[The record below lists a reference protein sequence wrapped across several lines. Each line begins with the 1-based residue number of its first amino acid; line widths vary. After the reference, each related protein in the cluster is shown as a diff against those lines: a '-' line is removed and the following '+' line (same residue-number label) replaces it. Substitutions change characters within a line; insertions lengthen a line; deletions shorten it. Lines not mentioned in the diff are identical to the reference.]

1 MVFLL
6 WDFYFLFIC
15 NMKLFAR
22 LIILICFVFQ
32 GNFML
37 YSQYLGTWNVLQL
50 RHKFQKDWIINGETQ
65 LRSLSFY
72 KQFHYYEYKASIQK
86 QLTKDCGI
94 SLGVGKYNTF
104 SPGGNF
110 NKPQVANEIR
120 ASVQLFLSQR
130 VKKLEI
136 ENRYRFE
143 IRKFPSSP
151 ELKFRVRYRLGI
163 AYPILKDG
171 KIKLTLANEFFS
183 SISAYTIASQSIFEK
198 NRLSCG
204 MQLKPSDM
212 LQFSIGYLR
221 QYDTRNFDETGK
233 HFFQL
238 VTTIT
243 L

>member
-1 MVFLL
+1 MKF
-6 WDFYFLFIC
+6 FSRLFI
-15 NMKLFAR
+15 LF
-22 LIILICFVFQ
+22 CFVFQ
-32 GNFML
+32 CNFIL
-37 YSQYLGTWNVLQL
+37 FSQYLGTWNVLQL

-72 KQFHYYEYKASIQK
+72 NQFHYYEYKASIQK
-86 QLTKDCGI
+86 QITKDCGV

-110 NKPQVANEIR
+110 NSPQVANELR
-120 ASVQLFLSQR
+120 TSVQVFLSQR
-130 VKKLEI
+130 IMKLEI
-136 ENRYRFE
+136 ENRYRLE

-151 ELKFRVRYRLGI
+151 EFKFRVRYRLGL

-183 SISAYTIASQSIFEK
+183 SISANTLASQSIFEK
-198 NRLSCG
+198 NRLSFG
-204 MQLKPSDM
+204 TQLKPSDN
-212 LQFSIGYLR
+212 LQFSVGYLR